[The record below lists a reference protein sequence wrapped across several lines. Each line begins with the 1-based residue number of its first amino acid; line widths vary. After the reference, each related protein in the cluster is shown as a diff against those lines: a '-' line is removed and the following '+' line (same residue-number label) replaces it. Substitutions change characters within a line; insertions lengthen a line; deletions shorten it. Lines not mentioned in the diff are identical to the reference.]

1 MSSEDIEFNWVVVYN
16 MRDSIDQERRSE
28 NELQT
33 EADMPIR
40 DKLIICMYYI
50 MTTLGTFGYG
60 DFTPQNTVEKIFN
73 VILQVICAFV
83 FAFIVNL
90 IQGVYKGS
98 MDNKEDQKRDLNLRK
113 WFSIIRKIRLQ

>member
-1 MSSEDIEFNWVVVYN
+1 

-90 IQGVYKGS
+90 I
-98 MDNKEDQKRDLNLRK
+98 
-113 WFSIIRKIRLQ
+113 